1 MGEHDASYRRLFEHS
16 QLLRDLL
23 ACVLDAD
30 WLARL
35 DWSGLQPV
43 NIHYVSDQLHER
55 AGDGAWR
62 IPYQAENANDL
73 YVLLMLENQSRPQRI
88 MPLRT
93 ATYAGLLYQ
102 SLLRQKLIRLPLPPI
117 LPIVLY
123 SGRRPWRAPLDM
135 AALIEPRVP
144 DLADYQLRM
153 RYLLVDEGALLRAG
167 GLPDRNL
174 AALLFRLEHSDSI
187 EKLQEIL
194 HTLQQVLQGPGFEEL
209 DRSFTAYVRHIV
221 LSRAQPREAL
231 PPVTNLQEI
240 AMLISEKPGIW
251 ARQWEQE
258 GIQKGEAAL
267 LERQLIRKF
276 GAISDDMAKRIRSA
290 TAAQLETWSLNILDA
305 QILEDVFRQ

>member
-62 IPYQAENANDL
+62 
-73 YVLLMLENQSRPQRI
+73 
-88 MPLRT
+88 
-93 ATYAGLLYQ
+93 
-102 SLLRQKLIRLPLPPI
+102 
-117 LPIVLY
+117 
-123 SGRRPWRAPLDM
+123 APLDM
-135 AALIEPRVP
+135 AALIEPRVS